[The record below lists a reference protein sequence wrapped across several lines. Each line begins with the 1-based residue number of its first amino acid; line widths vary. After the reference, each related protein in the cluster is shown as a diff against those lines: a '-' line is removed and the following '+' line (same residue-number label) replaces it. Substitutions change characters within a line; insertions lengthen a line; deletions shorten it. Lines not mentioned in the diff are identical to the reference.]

1 MEAGGNRGLPSSL
14 NNQENLLVKAWLGL
28 ARLQQLEP
36 GWSLGALP
44 MGWFGLAELLI
55 LGLLAD
61 GLFRRLGVPGLIG
74 MLGVGLLLGQ
84 SGLGL
89 IDPRLLAL
97 SGDLRQMAL
106 VVILLRVGFGLSLGS
121 LRRVGR
127 QVLLLAWIP
136 AAVEG
141 ITVSLVARPLLGLS
155 WLEAGLLGSVIA
167 AVSPAV
173 VVPLM
178 LRLIEE
184 RRGTAKEIPQL
195 VMAAASLDDIAVIV
209 VNGLLLGLLTAQAG
223 AALPL
228 PLQLLRL
235 PVGLLLGT
243 AAGAALG
250 WLLIR
255 WIEHF
260 RPQANRQVLL
270 ILALSLLLLRL
281 QSAIN
286 TRVPFSGLVAALALG
301 VVLLELRPH
310 LAQPIAAKLASIWV
324 FAELVLFTLV
334 GAQVDL
340 EVAWRSGVAGLA
352 VLAIGL
358 LARCGAVLACLLGSE
373 LSAGERLFVM
383 VAYLPKAT
391 VQAAI
396 GAVPLMAMQAAGLPT
411 APGEIILAVAV
422 LSIVVTAPL
431 GAWLSSVV
439 ADRVLQPQ
447 APSSAG
453 VHGE

>member
-1 MEAGGNRGLPSSL
+1 
-14 NNQENLLVKAWLGL
+14 
-28 ARLQQLEP
+28 
-36 GWSLGALP
+36 

-74 MLGVGLLLGQ
+74 MLAVGLLLGQ

-89 IDPRLLAL
+89 IDPKLLAL

-106 VVILLRVGFGLSLGS
+106 VVILLRVGFGLNLKT
-121 LRRVGR
+121 LQQVGKR
-127 QVLLLAWIP
+127 VLLLAWIP
-136 AAVEG
+136 ATLEG
-141 ITVSLVARPLLGLS
+141 FTISLVAQPLLGLS

-184 RRGTAKEIPQL
+184 RRGTSKAIPQM

-209 VNGLLLGLLTAQAG
+209 VNGALLGLLVTRSTNMSV
-223 AALPL
+223 
-228 PLQLLRL
+228 QLLRL
-235 PVGLLLGT
+235 PVGLLLGI

-255 WIEHF
+255 WIERF
-260 RPQANRQVLL
+260 RPNANRQVLL
-270 ILALSLLLLRL
+270 VLALSLLLLRL
-281 QSAIN
+281 QSSIN
-286 TRVPFSGLVAALALG
+286 TLVPFTGLVAAMALG
-301 VVLLELRPH
+301 VLLLELRPN
-310 LAQPIAAKLASIWV
+310 LAQPISAKLASIWV

-340 EVAWRSGVAGLA
+340 GVAWHSGLAGLA

-358 LARCGAVLACLLGSE
+358 VARSIGTLLCLQGSE
-373 LSAGERLFVM
+373 LSPGERLFVT
-383 VAYLPKAT
+383 VAYIPKAT

-396 GAVPLMAMQAAGLPT
+396 GAVPLMAMQAAGMPA

-422 LSIVVTAPL
+422 LSIVTTAPL
-431 GAWLSSVV
+431 GAWLSGLV
-439 ADRVLQPQ
+439 ADRVLRPEPP
-447 APSSAG
+447 APPLSHSSM
-453 VHGE
+453 

>member
-1 MEAGGNRGLPSSL
+1 MS
-14 NNQENLLVKAWLGL
+14 
-28 ARLQQLEP
+28 
-36 GWSLGALP
+36 
-44 MGWFGLAELLI
+44 WFGLAELLI

-74 MLGVGLLLGQ
+74 MLAVGLAVGQ

-89 IDPRLLAL
+89 IDPTLLAI
-97 SGDLRQMAL
+97 SGELRQMAL
-106 VVILLRVGFGLSLGS
+106 VVILLRVGFGLNLQT
-121 LRRVGR
+121 LRQVGR
-127 QVLLLAWIP
+127 RVLLLAWIP
-136 AAVEG
+136 AALEG
-141 ITVSLVARPLLGLS
+141 ITIAGVARPLLGLT

-178 LRLIEE
+178 LRLIAE
-184 RRGTAKEIPQL
+184 RRGTGKAIPQM

-209 VNGLLLGLLTAQAG
+209 VNGVLLGLLLQQG
-223 AALPL
+223 SDLPQ
-228 PLQLLRL
+228 QLLRL
-235 PVGLLLGT
+235 PLGLLLGV

-255 WIEHF
+255 WIERF
-260 RPQANRQVLL
+260 RPNANRQVLL

-281 QSAIN
+281 QGAIN
-286 TRVPFSGLVAALALG
+286 SLVPFTGLVAAIALG
-301 VVLLELRPH
+301 VVLLELRPQ
-310 LAQPIAAKLASIWV
+310 LAAPIAAKLASIWV

-340 EVAWRSGVAGLA
+340 NVAWRSGVAGLA

-358 LARCGAVLACLLGSE
+358 LARSAAVLACLVHSDLN
-373 LSAGERLFVM
+373 AGERLFVT

-411 APGEIILAVAV
+411 GPGAVILAMAV
-422 LSIVVTAPL
+422 LSIVTTAPL
-431 GAWLSSVV
+431 GAWLSGLV
-439 ADRVLQPQ
+439 ADRVLRPEPAEPQ
-447 APSSAG
+447 GP
-453 VHGE
+453 

>member
-1 MEAGGNRGLPSSL
+1 
-14 NNQENLLVKAWLGL
+14 
-28 ARLQQLEP
+28 
-36 GWSLGALP
+36 LP

-74 MLGVGLLLGQ
+74 MLAVGLLLGQ

-106 VVILLRVGFGLSLGS
+106 VVILLRVGFGLSLGT

-228 PLQLLRL
+228 QLLRL

-255 WIEHF
+255 WIERF
-260 RPQANRQVLL
+260 GPQANRQVLL

-301 VVLLELRPH
+301 VVLLELRPQ

-358 LARCGAVLACLLGSE
+358 LARCGAVLACLLGSA

-431 GAWLSSVV
+431 GAWLSSLV

-447 APSSAG
+447 APSLAG

>member
-1 MEAGGNRGLPSSL
+1 M
-14 NNQENLLVKAWLGL
+14 VTCH
-28 ARLQQLEP
+28 
-36 GWSLGALP
+36 WSMA

-89 IDPRLLAL
+89 IDPKLLAL

-106 VVILLRVGFGLSLGS
+106 VVILLRVGFGLN
-121 LRRVGR
+121 LRTLRQVGKR
-127 QVLLLAWIP
+127 VLLLAWIP

-141 ITVSLVARPLLGLS
+141 FTISLVAQPLLGLS

-178 LRLIEE
+178 LRLIAE
-184 RRGTAKEIPQL
+184 RRGTAKAIPQM

-209 VNGLLLGLLTAQAG
+209 VNGALIGLL
-223 AALPL
+223 AARSTNL

-235 PVGLLLGT
+235 PVGLLLGI

-255 WIEHF
+255 WIERF
-260 RPQANRQVLL
+260 RANTNRQVLL
-270 ILALSLLLLRL
+270 VVALSLLLLRL
-281 QSAIN
+281 QSSIN
-286 TRVPFSGLVAALALG
+286 TMMPFTGLVAAMALG
-301 VVLLELRPH
+301 VLLMELRPN
-310 LAQPIAAKLASIWV
+310 LAQPISAKLASIWV

-340 EVAWRSGVAGLA
+340 GVASRSGLAGLA

-358 LARCGAVLACLLGSE
+358 VARSCGTLLCLQGSE
-373 LSAGERLFVM
+373 LTAGERLFVT
-383 VAYLPKAT
+383 VAYIPKAT

-396 GAVPLMAMQAAGLPT
+396 GAVPLMAMQTAGLPA

-422 LSIVVTAPL
+422 LSIVTTAPL
-431 GAWLSSVV
+431 GAWLSGLV
-439 ADRVLQPQ
+439 ADRVLRPE
-447 APSSAG
+447 PAG
-453 VHGE
+453 PEA

>member
-1 MEAGGNRGLPSSL
+1 MS
-14 NNQENLLVKAWLGL
+14 
-28 ARLQQLEP
+28 
-36 GWSLGALP
+36 
-44 MGWFGLAELLI
+44 WFGLAELLI

-74 MLGVGLLLGQ
+74 MLAVGLLLGQ

-89 IDPRLLAL
+89 IDPKLLAL

-106 VVILLRVGFGLSLGS
+106 VVILLRVGFGLNLGT
-121 LRRVGR
+121 LKTVGR
-127 QVLLLAWIP
+127 RVLLLAWIP

-141 ITVSLVARPLLGLS
+141 FTISLVAQPLLGLN

-178 LRLIEE
+178 LRLIEQ
-184 RRGTAKEIPQL
+184 RRGTAKAIPQL

-209 VNGLLLGLLTAQAG
+209 VNGLLLGLLMAQG
-223 AALPL
+223 SDL

-235 PVGLLLGT
+235 PLGLLLGA
-243 AAGAALG
+243 AAGAGLG
-250 WLLIR
+250 WVLMR
-255 WIEHF
+255 WIERF

-281 QSAIN
+281 QGSIN
-286 TRVPFSGLVAALALG
+286 SLVPFTGLVGAIALG
-301 VVLLELRPH
+301 VVLLELRPQ
-310 LAQPIAAKLASIWV
+310 LALPIAAKLASIWV

-340 EVAWRSGVAGLA
+340 AVAWRSGLAGLA

-358 LARCGAVLACLLGSE
+358 LARSGAVLACLAGSP
-373 LSAGERLFVM
+373 LNAGERLFVT
-383 VAYLPKAT
+383 VAYIPKAT

-396 GAVPLMAMQAAGLPT
+396 GAVPLLTMQAAGLPT

-422 LSIVVTAPL
+422 LSILTTAPL
-431 GAWLSSVV
+431 GAWLSSLV
-439 ADRVLQPQ
+439 ADRVLLPECSREKV
-447 APSSAG
+447 A
-453 VHGE
+453 

>member
-1 MEAGGNRGLPSSL
+1 MVTYHWR
-14 NNQENLLVKAWLGL
+14 K
-28 ARLQQLEP
+28 
-36 GWSLGALP
+36 P

-74 MLGVGLLLGQ
+74 MLAVGLLLGQ

-89 IDPRLLAL
+89 IDPKLLAI

-106 VVILLRVGFGLSLGS
+106 VVILLRVGFGLNLKT
-121 LRRVGR
+121 LQQVGKR
-127 QVLLLAWIP
+127 VLLLAWIP
-136 AAVEG
+136 ATLEG
-141 ITVSLVARPLLGLS
+141 FTISLVAQPLLGLS

-184 RRGTAKEIPQL
+184 RRGTSKAIPQM

-209 VNGLLLGLLTAQAG
+209 VNGALLGLLVTRSTNMSV
-223 AALPL
+223 
-228 PLQLLRL
+228 QLLRL
-235 PVGLLLGT
+235 PVGLLLGI

-255 WIEHF
+255 WIERF
-260 RPQANRQVLL
+260 RPNANRQVLL
-270 ILALSLLLLRL
+270 VLALSLLLLRL
-281 QSAIN
+281 QSSIN
-286 TRVPFSGLVAALALG
+286 TLVPFTGLVAAMALG
-301 VVLLELRPH
+301 VLLLELRPN
-310 LAQPIAAKLASIWV
+310 LAQPISAKLASIWV

-340 EVAWRSGVAGLA
+340 GVAWRSGLAGLA

-358 LARCGAVLACLLGSE
+358 VARSIGTLLCLQGSE
-373 LSAGERLFVM
+373 LSPGERLFVT
-383 VAYLPKAT
+383 VAYIPKAT

-396 GAVPLMAMQAAGLPT
+396 GAVPLMAMQAAGMPT

-422 LSIVVTAPL
+422 LSIVTTAPL
-431 GAWLSSVV
+431 GAWLSGLV
-439 ADRVLQPQ
+439 ADRVLRPEPP
-447 APSSAG
+447 APPLSHSSM
-453 VHGE
+453 

>member
-1 MEAGGNRGLPSSL
+1 
-14 NNQENLLVKAWLGL
+14 
-28 ARLQQLEP
+28 
-36 GWSLGALP
+36 

-74 MLGVGLLLGQ
+74 MLLVGIGLGQ

-106 VVILLRVGFGLSLGS
+106 VVILLRVGFGLNLNT
-121 LRRVGR
+121 LRQVGR
-127 QVLLLAWIP
+127 RVLLLAWIP

-141 ITVSLVARPLLGLS
+141 FTISLVAQPLLGLS

-178 LRLIEE
+178 LRLIEQH
-184 RRGTAKEIPQL
+184 RGTAKAIPQM

-209 VNGLLLGLLTAQAG
+209 VNGLLLGLL
-223 AALPL
+223 AARSSDL

-235 PVGLLLGT
+235 PLGLLLGA

-255 WIEHF
+255 WIERL
-260 RPQANRQVLL
+260 RPHANRQVLL

-281 QSAIN
+281 QGAIN
-286 TRVPFSGLVAALALG
+286 SLVPFTGLVAAIALG
-301 VVLLELRPH
+301 VVLLELRPA

-324 FAELVLFTLV
+324 FAELVLFSLV
-334 GAQVDL
+334 GAQVDVA
-340 EVAWRSGVAGLA
+340 VAWRSGLAALA

-358 LARCGAVLACLLGSE
+358 GARSIATLLCLHGSP
-373 LSAGERLFVM
+373 LSPGERLFVI

-396 GAVPLMAMQAAGLPT
+396 GAVPLLTMQAAGLPA
-411 APGEIILAVAV
+411 APGEIILSVAV
-422 LSIVVTAPL
+422 LSILTTAPL
-431 GAWLSSVV
+431 GAWLSSLV
-439 ADRVLQPQ
+439 ADRVLQPMPPQ
-447 APSSAG
+447 LEAP
-453 VHGE
+453 

>member
-1 MEAGGNRGLPSSL
+1 M
-14 NNQENLLVKAWLGL
+14 V
-28 ARLQQLEP
+28 P
-36 GWSLGALP
+36 GDWSVP
-44 MGWFGLAELLI
+44 VSWFGLAELLI

-97 SGDLRQMAL
+97 SADLRQMAL
-106 VVILLRVGFGLSLGS
+106 VVILLRVGFGLNLKT
-121 LRRVGR
+121 LQQVGKR
-127 QVLLLAWIP
+127 VLLLAWIP
-136 AAVEG
+136 AALEG
-141 ITVSLVARPLLGLS
+141 GTISLVAQPLLGLS

-184 RRGTAKEIPQL
+184 RRGTGKAIPQM

-209 VNGLLLGLLTAQAG
+209 VNGALLGLLAAG
-223 AALPL
+223 NIDLPA
-228 PLQLLRL
+228 QLLRL
-235 PVGLLLGT
+235 PLGLLLGI

-255 WIEHF
+255 WIERS
-260 RPQANRQVLL
+260 RPNANRQVLL

-281 QSAIN
+281 QGSIS
-286 TRVPFSGLVAALALG
+286 TLVPFTGLVAAMALG
-301 VVLLELRPH
+301 VLLLELRPN

-340 EVAWRSGVAGLA
+340 AVAWRSGLAGLA

-358 LARCGAVLACLLGSE
+358 VARSGAVLACLMGSP
-373 LSAGERLFVM
+373 LTAGERLFVT
-383 VAYLPKAT
+383 VAYIPKAT

-411 APGEIILAVAV
+411 APGEVILAVAV
-422 LSIVVTAPL
+422 LSIVTTAPL
-431 GAWLSSVV
+431 GAWLSGLV
-439 ADRVLQPQ
+439 ADRVLRPE
-447 APSSAG
+447 A
-453 VHGE
+453 V

>member
-1 MEAGGNRGLPSSL
+1 MFS
-14 NNQENLLVKAWLGL
+14 
-28 ARLQQLEP
+28 
-36 GWSLGALP
+36 
-44 MGWFGLAELLI
+44 FGLAELLI

-74 MLGVGLLLGQ
+74 MLAVGLALGQ
-84 SGLGL
+84 SGLDW
-89 IDPRLLAL
+89 IDPKLLAL

-106 VVILLRVGFGLSLGS
+106 VVILLRVGFGLNLGT

-127 QVLLLAWIP
+127 RVLLLAWIP
-136 AAVEG
+136 AALEG
-141 ITVSLVARPLLGLS
+141 LTISLVAQPLLGLS

-178 LRLIEE
+178 LRLIEQ
-184 RRGTAKEIPQL
+184 RRGTAKAIPQM

-209 VNGLLLGLLTAQAG
+209 VNGVLLGVLAAQATV
-223 AALPL
+223 AL

-235 PVGLLLGT
+235 PLGLLLG
-243 AAGAALG
+243 AAVGAALG

-281 QSAIN
+281 QSSIN
-286 TRVPFSGLVAALALG
+286 SLVPFTGLVAAIALG
-301 VVLLELRPH
+301 VLVLELRPS

-340 EVAWRSGVAGLA
+340 GVAWRSGLAGLA
-352 VLAIGL
+352 VLTIGL
-358 LARCGAVLACLLGSE
+358 AVRCGAVLACLAGSP
-373 LSAGERLFVM
+373 LNAGERLFVT
-383 VAYLPKAT
+383 VAYIPKAT

-396 GAVPLMAMQAAGLPT
+396 GAVPLMALQAAGLPT
-411 APGEIILAVAV
+411 APGEIILAMAV
-422 LSIVVTAPL
+422 LSIVTTAPL
-431 GAWLSSVV
+431 GAWLSSLV
-439 ADRVLQPQ
+439 ADRVLKPE
-447 APSSAG
+447 AC
-453 VHGE
+453 

>member
-1 MEAGGNRGLPSSL
+1 
-14 NNQENLLVKAWLGL
+14 
-28 ARLQQLEP
+28 
-36 GWSLGALP
+36 

-74 MLGVGLLLGQ
+74 MLAVGLLLGQ

-106 VVILLRVGFGLSLGS
+106 VVILLRVGFGLNLKT
-121 LRRVGR
+121 LQQVGKR
-127 QVLLLAWIP
+127 VLLLAWIP
-136 AAVEG
+136 ATLEG
-141 ITVSLVARPLLGLS
+141 FTISLVAQPLLGLS

-184 RRGTAKEIPQL
+184 RRGTNKAIPQM

-209 VNGLLLGLLTAQAG
+209 VNGALLGLLVTRSTNMSA
-223 AALPL
+223 
-228 PLQLLRL
+228 QLLRL
-235 PVGLLLGT
+235 PVGLLLGI

-255 WIEHF
+255 WIERF
-260 RPQANRQVLL
+260 RPNANRQVLL

-281 QSAIN
+281 QSSIN
-286 TRVPFSGLVAALALG
+286 TLVPFTGLVAAMALG
-301 VVLLELRPH
+301 VLLLELRPN
-310 LAQPIAAKLASIWV
+310 LAQPISAKLASIWV

-340 EVAWRSGVAGLA
+340 GVAWRSGLAGLA

-358 LARCGAVLACLLGSE
+358 VARSFGTLLCLQGSE
-373 LSAGERLFVM
+373 LSAGERLFVT
-383 VAYLPKAT
+383 VAYIPKAT

-396 GAVPLMAMQAAGLPT
+396 GAVPLMAMQAAGMPA

-422 LSIVVTAPL
+422 LSIVTTAPL
-431 GAWLSSVV
+431 GAWLSGLV
-439 ADRVLQPQ
+439 ADRVLRPEPP
-447 APSSAG
+447 APPLSHSSM
-453 VHGE
+453 

>member
-1 MEAGGNRGLPSSL
+1 
-14 NNQENLLVKAWLGL
+14 
-28 ARLQQLEP
+28 
-36 GWSLGALP
+36 

-74 MLGVGLLLGQ
+74 MLAVGLLLGQ

-89 IDPRLLAL
+89 IDPKLLAI

-106 VVILLRVGFGLSLGS
+106 VVILLRVGFGLNLKT
-121 LRRVGR
+121 LQQVGKR
-127 QVLLLAWIP
+127 VLLLAWIP
-136 AAVEG
+136 ATLEG
-141 ITVSLVARPLLGLS
+141 FTISLVAQPLLGLS

-184 RRGTAKEIPQL
+184 RRGTSKAIPQM

-209 VNGLLLGLLTAQAG
+209 VNGALLGLLITRSTNM
-223 AALPL
+223 PV
-228 PLQLLRL
+228 QLLRL
-235 PVGLLLGT
+235 PVGLLLGI
-243 AAGAALG
+243 AAGAGLG
-250 WLLIR
+250 WLLIH
-255 WIEHF
+255 WIERF
-260 RPQANRQVLL
+260 RPNANRQVLL
-270 ILALSLLLLRL
+270 VLALSLLLLRL
-281 QSAIN
+281 QSSIN
-286 TRVPFSGLVAALALG
+286 TLVPFTGLVAAMALG
-301 VVLLELRPH
+301 VLLLELRPN
-310 LAQPIAAKLASIWV
+310 LAQPISAKLASIWV

-340 EVAWRSGVAGLA
+340 GVAWRSGLAGLA

-358 LARCGAVLACLLGSE
+358 VARSIGTLLCLQGSE
-373 LSAGERLFVM
+373 LSPGERLFVT
-383 VAYLPKAT
+383 VAYIPKAT

-396 GAVPLMAMQAAGLPT
+396 GAVPLMAMQAAGMPT

-422 LSIVVTAPL
+422 LSIVTTAPL
-431 GAWLSSVV
+431 GAWLSGLV
-439 ADRVLQPQ
+439 ADRVLQPE
-447 APSSAG
+447 PAG
-453 VHGE
+453 PKEHTTGA

>member
-1 MEAGGNRGLPSSL
+1 
-14 NNQENLLVKAWLGL
+14 
-28 ARLQQLEP
+28 
-36 GWSLGALP
+36 

-74 MLGVGLLLGQ
+74 MLAVGLLLGQ

-89 IDPRLLAL
+89 IDPKLLAL

-106 VVILLRVGFGLSLGS
+106 VVILLRVGFGLNLTT
-121 LRRVGR
+121 LQQVGKR
-127 QVLLLAWIP
+127 VLLLAWIP
-136 AAVEG
+136 ATVEG
-141 ITVSLVARPLLGLS
+141 FTISLVAQPLLGLS

-184 RRGTAKEIPQL
+184 RRGVSKAIPQM

-209 VNGLLLGLLTAQAG
+209 VNGALLGLLVSRSNNVSV
-223 AALPL
+223 
-228 PLQLLRL
+228 QLLRL
-235 PVGLLLGT
+235 PVGLLLGI
-243 AAGAALG
+243 AAGAGLG

-255 WIEHF
+255 WIERF
-260 RPQANRQVLL
+260 RPNANRQVLL
-270 ILALSLLLLRL
+270 VLALSLLLLRL
-281 QSAIN
+281 QSSIN
-286 TRVPFSGLVAALALG
+286 TLVPFTGLVAAMALG
-301 VVLLELRPH
+301 VLLLELRPN
-310 LAQPIAAKLASIWV
+310 LAQPISAKLASIWV

-334 GAQVDL
+334 GAQVNL
-340 EVAWRSGVAGLA
+340 GVTWRSGLAGLA

-358 LARCGAVLACLLGSE
+358 VARSFGTLLCLQGSK
-373 LSAGERLFVM
+373 LTAGERLFVT
-383 VAYLPKAT
+383 VAFIPKAT

-396 GAVPLMAMQAAGLPT
+396 GAVPLMAMQAAGMPS

-422 LSIVVTAPL
+422 LSIVTTAPL
-431 GAWLSSVV
+431 GALLSGLV
-439 ADRVLQPQ
+439 ADRVLQPEP
-447 APSSAG
+447 AEREA
-453 VHGE
+453 

>member
-1 MEAGGNRGLPSSL
+1 
-14 NNQENLLVKAWLGL
+14 
-28 ARLQQLEP
+28 
-36 GWSLGALP
+36 

-74 MLGVGLLLGQ
+74 MLAVGLLLGQ

-89 IDPRLLAL
+89 IDPKLLSL

-106 VVILLRVGFGLSLGS
+106 VVILLRVGFGLNLKT
-121 LRRVGR
+121 LQQVGKR
-127 QVLLLAWIP
+127 VLLLAWIP
-136 AAVEG
+136 ATLEG
-141 ITVSLVARPLLGLS
+141 FTISLVAQPLLGLS

-184 RRGTAKEIPQL
+184 RRGTSKAIPQM

-209 VNGLLLGLLTAQAG
+209 VNGALLGLLITRSTNM
-223 AALPL
+223 PV
-228 PLQLLRL
+228 QLLRL
-235 PVGLLLGT
+235 PEGLLLGI
-243 AAGAALG
+243 AAGAGLG
-250 WLLIR
+250 WLLIH
-255 WIEHF
+255 WIKRF
-260 RPQANRQVLL
+260 RPNANRQVLL
-270 ILALSLLLLRL
+270 VLALSLLLLRL
-281 QSAIN
+281 QSSIN
-286 TRVPFSGLVAALALG
+286 TLVPFTGLVAAMALG
-301 VVLLELRPH
+301 VLLLELRPN
-310 LAQPIAAKLASIWV
+310 LAQPISAKLASIWV

-340 EVAWRSGVAGLA
+340 GVAWRSGLAGLA

-358 LARCGAVLACLLGSE
+358 VARSIGTLLCLQGSE
-373 LSAGERLFVM
+373 LSAGERLFVT
-383 VAYLPKAT
+383 VAYIPKAT

-396 GAVPLMAMQAAGLPT
+396 GAVPLMAMQAAGMPT

-422 LSIVVTAPL
+422 LSIVTTAPL
-431 GAWLSSVV
+431 GAWLSGLV
-439 ADRVLQPQ
+439 ADRVLRPEPP
-447 APSSAG
+447 APPLSHSSM
-453 VHGE
+453 

>member
-1 MEAGGNRGLPSSL
+1 MS
-14 NNQENLLVKAWLGL
+14 
-28 ARLQQLEP
+28 
-36 GWSLGALP
+36 
-44 MGWFGLAELLI
+44 WFGLAELLI
-55 LGLLAD
+55 LALLAD

-74 MLGVGLLLGQ
+74 MLAVGLLLGQ

-89 IDPRLLAL
+89 LDPRLLAL

-106 VVILLRVGFGLSLGS
+106 VVILLRVGFGLNLAT
-121 LRRVGR
+121 LQQVGR
-127 QVLLLAWIP
+127 RVLLLAWIP

-141 ITVSLVARPLLGLS
+141 FTISLVAQPLLGLS

-178 LRLIEE
+178 LRLIEQ
-184 RRGTAKEIPQL
+184 RRGTARAIPQM

-209 VNGLLLGLLTAQAG
+209 VNGVLLGLLAQQAEE
-223 AALPL
+223 LPL
-228 PLQLLRL
+228 AVLRL
-235 PVGLLLGT
+235 PLGLLLGA

-255 WIEHF
+255 WIERF

-281 QSAIN
+281 QNAIN
-286 TRVPFSGLVAALALG
+286 SLVPFTGLVAAMALG
-301 VVLLELRPH
+301 VVLLELRPN
-310 LAQPIAAKLASIWV
+310 LAGPIAAKLASIWV

-340 EVAWRSGVAGLA
+340 GVAWRSGLAGLT

-358 LARCGAVLACLLGSE
+358 VARSGAVLACLAGSG
-373 LSAGERLFVM
+373 LSGGERLFVT
-383 VAYLPKAT
+383 VAYIPKAT

-396 GAVPLMAMQAAGLPT
+396 GAVPLLTLQTAGLPT
-411 APGEIILAVAV
+411 APGQIILAVAV
-422 LSIVVTAPL
+422 LSIVTTAPL
-431 GAWLSSVV
+431 GAWLSGLV
-439 ADRVLQPQ
+439 ADRFLLPE
-447 APSSAG
+447 AAG
-453 VHGE
+453 EVPAGRCRQTPRP

>member
-1 MEAGGNRGLPSSL
+1 MS
-14 NNQENLLVKAWLGL
+14 
-28 ARLQQLEP
+28 
-36 GWSLGALP
+36 
-44 MGWFGLAELLI
+44 WFGLAELLI

-74 MLGVGLLLGQ
+74 MLAVGLLLGQ

-89 IDPRLLAL
+89 IDPKLLAL

-106 VVILLRVGFGLSLGS
+106 VVILLRVGFGLNLST
-121 LRRVGR
+121 LRQVGKR
-127 QVLLLAWIP
+127 VLLLAWIP

-141 ITVSLVARPLLGLS
+141 ITIALVARPLLGLS

-184 RRGTAKEIPQL
+184 RRGTEKAIPQL

-209 VNGLLLGLLTAQAG
+209 VNGMLLTLLAAQRTD
-223 AALPL
+223 L

-235 PVGLLLGT
+235 PLGLLLGI
-243 AAGAALG
+243 AAGTALG

-255 WIEHF
+255 WIERF
-260 RPQANRQVLL
+260 RPNANRQVLL
-270 ILALSLLLLRL
+270 VLALSLLLLRL
-281 QSAIN
+281 QNTIN
-286 TRVPFSGLVAALALG
+286 TLVPFTGLVAAMALG
-301 VVLLELRPH
+301 VLLLELRPN
-310 LAQPIAAKLASIWV
+310 LAQPISAKLASIWV

-340 EVAWRSGVAGLA
+340 GVAWRSGLTGLA

-358 LARCGAVLACLLGSE
+358 VARSGAVLACLMGSP
-373 LSAGERLFVM
+373 LTTGERVFVT
-383 VAYLPKAT
+383 VAYIPKAT

-396 GAVPLMAMQAAGLPT
+396 GAVPLLAMQAAGLPT
-411 APGEIILAVAV
+411 APGEVILAVAV
-422 LSIVVTAPL
+422 LSIVTTAPL
-431 GAWLSSVV
+431 GAWLSGLV
-439 ADRVLQPQ
+439 ADRVLRPAAGATGPQ
-447 APSSAG
+447 TR
-453 VHGE
+453 

>member
-1 MEAGGNRGLPSSL
+1 
-14 NNQENLLVKAWLGL
+14 
-28 ARLQQLEP
+28 
-36 GWSLGALP
+36 

-74 MLGVGLLLGQ
+74 MLAVGLLLGQ

-89 IDPRLLAL
+89 LDPRLLAF
-97 SGDLRQMAL
+97 SCDLRQMAL
-106 VVILLRVGFGLSLGS
+106 VVILLRVGFGLNLKT
-121 LRRVGR
+121 LQQVGKR
-127 QVLLLAWIP
+127 VLLLAWIP
-136 AAVEG
+136 ATLEG
-141 ITVSLVARPLLGLS
+141 FTISLVAQPLLGLS

-184 RRGTAKEIPQL
+184 RRGTNKAIPQM

-209 VNGLLLGLLTAQAG
+209 VNGALLGLLVTRSTNMSA
-223 AALPL
+223 
-228 PLQLLRL
+228 QLLRL
-235 PVGLLLGT
+235 PVGLLLGI

-255 WIEHF
+255 WIERF
-260 RPQANRQVLL
+260 RPNANRQVLL

-281 QSAIN
+281 QSSIN
-286 TRVPFSGLVAALALG
+286 TLVPFTGLVAAMALG
-301 VVLLELRPH
+301 VLLLELRPN
-310 LAQPIAAKLASIWV
+310 LAQPISAKLASIWV

-340 EVAWRSGVAGLA
+340 GVAWRSGLAGLA

-358 LARCGAVLACLLGSE
+358 VARSFGTLLCLQGSE
-373 LSAGERLFVM
+373 LSAGERLFVT
-383 VAYLPKAT
+383 VAYIPKAT

-396 GAVPLMAMQAAGLPT
+396 GAVPLMAMQAAGMPA

-422 LSIVVTAPL
+422 LSIVTTAPL
-431 GAWLSSVV
+431 GAWLSGLV
-439 ADRVLQPQ
+439 ADRVLRPEPP
-447 APSSAG
+447 APPLSHSSM
-453 VHGE
+453 

>member
-1 MEAGGNRGLPSSL
+1 
-14 NNQENLLVKAWLGL
+14 
-28 ARLQQLEP
+28 
-36 GWSLGALP
+36 

-89 IDPRLLAL
+89 IDPKLLAL

-106 VVILLRVGFGLSLGS
+106 VVILLRVGFGLNLKT
-121 LRRVGR
+121 LQQVGR
-127 QVLLLAWIP
+127 RVLLLAWIP

-141 ITVSLVARPLLGLS
+141 FTISLVAQPLLGLS

-178 LRLIEE
+178 LRLIVE
-184 RRGTAKEIPQL
+184 RRGTEKAIPQM

-209 VNGLLLGLLTAQAG
+209 VNGALLGLLAAG
-223 AALPL
+223 NTDLPA
-228 PLQLLRL
+228 QLLRL
-235 PVGLLLGT
+235 PVGLLLGI
-243 AAGAALG
+243 AAGAGLG

-255 WIEHF
+255 WIERF
-260 RPQANRQVLL
+260 RPNANRQVLL

-281 QSAIN
+281 QGSIN
-286 TRVPFSGLVAALALG
+286 TLVPFTGLVAAMSLG
-301 VVLLELRPH
+301 VLLLELRPN
-310 LAQPIAAKLASIWV
+310 LAQPISTKLASIWV
-324 FAELVLFTLV
+324 FTELVLFTLV

-340 EVAWRSGVAGLA
+340 GVAWRSGLAGLA

-358 LARCGAVLACLLGSE
+358 VARSGAVLACLMGSP
-373 LSAGERLFVM
+373 LTAGERLFVT
-383 VAYLPKAT
+383 VAYIPKAT

-396 GAVPLMAMQAAGLPT
+396 GAVPLMAMQAAGLST
-411 APGEIILAVAV
+411 APGEVILAVAV
-422 LSIVVTAPL
+422 LSIVTTAPL
-431 GAWLSSVV
+431 GAWLSGLV
-439 ADRVLQPQ
+439 ADRVLRPEPAGPQ
-447 APSSAG
+447 A
-453 VHGE
+453 

>member
-1 MEAGGNRGLPSSL
+1 
-14 NNQENLLVKAWLGL
+14 
-28 ARLQQLEP
+28 
-36 GWSLGALP
+36 

-74 MLGVGLLLGQ
+74 MLAVGLLLGQ

-106 VVILLRVGFGLSLGS
+106 VVILLRVGFGLNLKT
-121 LRRVGR
+121 LQQVGKR
-127 QVLLLAWIP
+127 VLLLAWIP
-136 AAVEG
+136 ATLEG
-141 ITVSLVARPLLGLS
+141 FTISLVAQPLLGLS

-184 RRGTAKEIPQL
+184 RRGTNKAIPQM

-209 VNGLLLGLLTAQAG
+209 VNGALLGLLVTRSTNMSA
-223 AALPL
+223 
-228 PLQLLRL
+228 QLLRL
-235 PVGLLLGT
+235 PVGLLLGI

-255 WIEHF
+255 WIERF
-260 RPQANRQVLL
+260 RPNANRQVLL
-270 ILALSLLLLRL
+270 VLALSLLLLRL
-281 QSAIN
+281 QSSIN
-286 TRVPFSGLVAALALG
+286 TLVPFTGLVAAMALG
-301 VVLLELRPH
+301 VLLLELRPN
-310 LAQPIAAKLASIWV
+310 LAQPISAKLASIWV

-340 EVAWRSGVAGLA
+340 GVAWRSGLAGLA

-358 LARCGAVLACLLGSE
+358 VARSFGTLLCLQGSE
-373 LSAGERLFVM
+373 LSAGERLFVT
-383 VAYLPKAT
+383 VAYIPKAT

-396 GAVPLMAMQAAGLPT
+396 GAVPLMAMQAAGMPA

-422 LSIVVTAPL
+422 LSIVTTAPL
-431 GAWLSSVV
+431 GAWLSGLV
-439 ADRVLQPQ
+439 ADRVLRPEPP
-447 APSSAG
+447 APPLSHSSM
-453 VHGE
+453 

>member
-1 MEAGGNRGLPSSL
+1 
-14 NNQENLLVKAWLGL
+14 LVVN
-28 ARLQQLEP
+28 
-36 GWSLGALP
+36 
-44 MGWFGLAELLI
+44 WFGLAELLI

-61 GLFRRLGVPGLIG
+61 GLLRRLGVPGLIG

-89 IDPRLLAL
+89 IDPRLLAF
-97 SGDLRQMAL
+97 SGDLRQLAL
-106 VVILLRVGFGLSLGS
+106 VVILLRVGLGLNLKT
-121 LRRVGR
+121 LQQVGR
-127 QVLLLAWIP
+127 RVLLLAWIP

-141 ITVSLVARPLLGLS
+141 VTISLVAQPLLGLS

-178 LRLIEE
+178 LRLIAE
-184 RRGTAKEIPQL
+184 RRGTEKAIPQM

-209 VNGLLLGLLTAQAG
+209 VNGVLLGLLAKQTTA
-223 AALPL
+223 L

-235 PVGLLLGT
+235 PLGLGLGA

-255 WIEHF
+255 WIERF

-270 ILALSLLLLRL
+270 VLALSLLLLRL
-281 QSAIN
+281 QSGIN
-286 TRVPFSGLVAALALG
+286 MLVPFTGLVAAIALG
-301 VVLLELRPH
+301 VVLLELRPN
-310 LAQPIAAKLASIWV
+310 LAAPIAGKLASIWV

-340 EVAWRSGVAGLA
+340 GVAWRSGLAGLA
-352 VLAIGL
+352 VLVIGL
-358 LARCGAVLACLLGSE
+358 VARCIGTLLCLQGSA
-373 LSAGERLFVM
+373 LSAGERLFVT
-383 VAYLPKAT
+383 VASIPKAT

-396 GAVPLMAMQAAGLPT
+396 GALPLMAMRAAGLPT

-422 LSIVVTAPL
+422 LSIVTTAPL
-431 GAWLSSVV
+431 GAWLSGLV
-439 ADRVLQPQ
+439 ADRVLRSEP
-447 APSSAG
+447 AGSA
-453 VHGE
+453 EPIAR

>member
-1 MEAGGNRGLPSSL
+1 MVTCHWR
-14 NNQENLLVKAWLGL
+14 K
-28 ARLQQLEP
+28 
-36 GWSLGALP
+36 P

-74 MLGVGLLLGQ
+74 MLAVGLLLGQ

-106 VVILLRVGFGLSLGS
+106 VVILLRVGFGLNLKT
-121 LRRVGR
+121 LQQVGKR
-127 QVLLLAWIP
+127 VLLLAWIP
-136 AAVEG
+136 ATLEG
-141 ITVSLVARPLLGLS
+141 FTISLVAQPLLGLS

-184 RRGTAKEIPQL
+184 RRGTNKAIPQM

-209 VNGLLLGLLTAQAG
+209 VNGALLGLLVTRSTNMSA
-223 AALPL
+223 
-228 PLQLLRL
+228 QLLRL
-235 PVGLLLGT
+235 PVGLLLGI

-255 WIEHF
+255 WIERF
-260 RPQANRQVLL
+260 RPNANRQVLL

-281 QSAIN
+281 QSSIN
-286 TRVPFSGLVAALALG
+286 TLVPFTGLVAAMALG
-301 VVLLELRPH
+301 VLLLELRPN
-310 LAQPIAAKLASIWV
+310 LAQPISAKLASIWV

-340 EVAWRSGVAGLA
+340 GVAWRSGLAGLA

-358 LARCGAVLACLLGSE
+358 VARSIGTLLCLQGSE
-373 LSAGERLFVM
+373 LSAGERLFVT
-383 VAYLPKAT
+383 VAYIPKAT

-396 GAVPLMAMQAAGLPT
+396 GAVPLMAMQAAGMPA

-422 LSIVVTAPL
+422 LSIVTTAPL
-431 GAWLSSVV
+431 GAWLSGLV
-439 ADRVLQPQ
+439 ADRVLRPEPP
-447 APSSAG
+447 APPLSHSSM
-453 VHGE
+453 